1 MQHIAYEHQLELKQR
16 QVGETFIRVGR
27 FPHPPVAPALP
38 SPRPYAYRGKA
49 EFHLAGGRDAPW
61 RAGLMALA
69 SHEIVEIERCAIADE
84 TINAKYGAFRESLQ
98 RGAATV
104 RQDRLTIWSDEAGEP
119 PIAVA
124 TGPGMPPDVTRFVLG
139 KRIIVPYGGFFQAN
153 IALTGELVRAVE
165 RMAALTGNET
175 VVDAYAGSGL
185 FSLFLGPL
193 AGRLYGIEGDRE
205 AARCAQINLSREG
218 LDRAAFFQGDVGEMI
233 GKELLP
239 KGLKADVVVLDPP
252 RDGCRE
258 EVLAGIVALRPAR
271 IVYVSCNPA
280 TQARD
285 CRRLADSGY
294 VLRTLQP
301 FDMFPQ
307 TAHIEVAA
315 LLTPAAE
322 KDKAA

>member
-1 MQHIAYEHQLELKQR
+1 
-16 QVGETFIRVGR
+16 
-27 FPHPPVAPALP
+27 
-38 SPRPYAYRGKA
+38 
-49 EFHLAGGRDAPW
+49 
-61 RAGLMALA
+61 
-69 SHEIVEIERCAIADE
+69 
-84 TINAKYGAFRESLQ
+84 
-98 RGAATV
+98 
-104 RQDRLTIWSDEAGEP
+104 
-119 PIAVA
+119 
-124 TGPGMPPDVTRFVLG
+124 MPPDVTRLVLG

-165 RMAALTGNET
+165 RMAALTGNEN

-185 FSLFLGPL
+185 FSLFLGPR

-205 AARCAQINLSREG
+205 AGRCAQINLSREG

-258 EVLAGIVALRPAR
+258 EVLAGILALRPAR

-307 TAHIEVAA
+307 TAHIEVVA
-315 LLTPAAE
+315 LLTPTSE
-322 KDKAA
+322 KE